1 LEEIFRAPV
10 IESYGMTEGAH
21 QICSNPL
28 PPGERKKGSVGMA
41 AGPEVSIMDD
51 HGGSLPRG
59 EVGEIVI
66 RGPSVVSRYPDDPAA
81 NKAGFKRNWFR
92 TGDQGYIDA
101 DGYLFI
107 TGRLKEII
115 NRGGEK
121 VSPIEVEQALLDH
134 PVVLDAVAFGV
145 QHETLGENVAA
156 AVVLRHNALVNE
168 SDLKAFLADRLA
180 PFKIPQQILFIAS
193 IPRGA
198 TMKVQRNGLADKLRD
213 QLKQDFIAPA
223 IALENLLAS
232 IYEEVL
238 NTDEVGRHD
247 NFFALG
253 GDSLRATQ
261 VISRLRS
268 LLHVNLP
275 IATVFRKASIV
286 ELAREIN
293 ASYGPI
299 DRALIDQFVETRKNT
314 DC

>member
-1 LEEIFRAPV
+1 
-10 IESYGMTEGAH
+10 
-21 QICSNPL
+21 
-28 PPGERKKGSVGMA
+28 
-41 AGPEVSIMDD
+41 
-51 HGGSLPRG
+51 
-59 EVGEIVI
+59 
-66 RGPSVVSRYPDDPAA
+66 
-81 NKAGFKRNWFR
+81 
-92 TGDQGYIDA
+92 
-101 DGYLFI
+101 
-107 TGRLKEII
+107 
-115 NRGGEK
+115 
-121 VSPIEVEQALLDH
+121 
-134 PVVLDAVAFGV
+134 
-145 QHETLGENVAA
+145 
-156 AVVLRHNALVNE
+156 
-168 SDLKAFLADRLA
+168 
-180 PFKIPQQILFIAS
+180 
-193 IPRGA
+193 
-198 TMKVQRNGLADKLRD
+198 MKVQRNGLADKLRD